1 MSRGAIGLVLAF
13 IIAQSQADF
22 QIDTSGMEVRVKSL
36 LLETQANLELNR
48 EAADAWGRM
57 GMVLHAHGFDGA
69 ARHHY
74 EQAIERN
81 AADYRWP
88 YLAADAVAA
97 VDLVEAADF
106 FARAVNANPG
116 DHALLIA
123 YGELLTRTGRYE
135 DAQTIFRRALQI
147 DNSSSFANIG
157 LARLALIHGDIG
169 QARSLSERARDQSP
183 RNNEIHTLLSQIY
196 AQTGDL
202 DAANQAAWL
211 AKAHKYRLQP
221 HSGVIFAMSELAVN
235 AQAFERRGHRLAIR
249 GDYAG
254 AEAAFRQVLEIRMG
268 SPQDLGNLA
277 TALAHLGSHSEA
289 FELFAKSLSLDPENV
304 SLLNV
309 AGRAYLDDGQLDR
322 ASELLG
328 SATEAAPNSAEVHLN
343 LGLLRA
349 QQGVTQKAIEHL
361 ERALALDPSLRTAYL
376 KLGSAYVGDGK
387 LEAAAAVWQQLLT
400 IERDNVA
407 VLRKLGMLY
416 VRLGNYE
423 AAIVTLEHAQTIEPF
438 DSPTAIVLARLL
450 ATAPGASGRDTARA
464 LAMAMT
470 LFRARPHDPARI
482 DLLGAAYAANG
493 DFARATK
500 LAERAL
506 DNALGNPQLAATI
519 GEHLMSYR
527 DEKPVLLPDGGVW
540 MLF

>member
-1 MSRGAIGLVLAF
+1 
-13 IIAQSQADF
+13 
-22 QIDTSGMEVRVKSL
+22 
-36 LLETQANLELNR
+36 
-48 EAADAWGRM
+48 
-57 GMVLHAHGFDGA
+57 
-69 ARHHY
+69 
-74 EQAIERN
+74 
-81 AADYRWP
+81 
-88 YLAADAVAA
+88 
-97 VDLVEAADF
+97 
-106 FARAVNANPG
+106 
-116 DHALLIA
+116 
-123 YGELLTRTGRYE
+123 
-135 DAQTIFRRALQI
+135 
-147 DNSSSFANIG
+147 
-157 LARLALIHGDIG
+157 
-169 QARSLSERARDQSP
+169 
-183 RNNEIHTLLSQIY
+183 
-196 AQTGDL
+196 
-202 DAANQAAWL
+202 
-211 AKAHKYRLQP
+211 
-221 HSGVIFAMSELAVN
+221 
-235 AQAFERRGHRLAIR
+235 
-249 GDYAG
+249 
-254 AEAAFRQVLEIRMG
+254 MG

-277 TALAHLGSHSEA
+277 TVLAHLGSHSEA

-328 SATEAAPNSAEVHLN
+328 SAAEAAPNSAEVHLN
-343 LGLLRA
+343 LGLLHT

-407 VLRKLGMLY
+407 VLRKLGMLH

-423 AAIVTLEHAQTIEPF
+423 GAIVALEHAQAIEPL
-438 DSPTAIVLARLL
+438 DSPAAIALTRLL
-450 ATAPGASGRDTARA
+450 ATAPATSSRDAPRA

-482 DLLGAAYAANG
+482 DLLGVAYAANG

-506 DNALGNPQLAATI
+506 NNALDNPQLAATI
-519 GEHLMSYR
+519 GEHLTCYQ
-527 DEKPVLLPDGGVW
+527 DEKPVLLPNGGVW